1 MTNDTHEFATRAEA
15 FEASEDTPTNLSTTE
30 SFGDVVQTRYL
41 SRRGVLK
48 GMTAVA
54 AITAIATPLETL
66 VSRAAHAASAPFRF
80 TEIEH
85 GVDETHHVAPGY
97 NADVLIRWGDPVLA
111 DAAAFNPMAQTA
123 AAQATQFG

>member
-1 MTNDTHEFATRAEA
+1 MTIESQEFTTRAAA
-15 FEASEDTPTNLSTTE
+15 FEASEDTPTNEFVAET
-30 SFGDVVQTRYL
+30 FGDVVQTRYL

-85 GVDETHHVAPGY
+85 GVDETHHVAPG
-97 NADVLIRWGDPVLA
+97 
-111 DAAAFNPMAQTA
+111 
-123 AAQATQFG
+123 